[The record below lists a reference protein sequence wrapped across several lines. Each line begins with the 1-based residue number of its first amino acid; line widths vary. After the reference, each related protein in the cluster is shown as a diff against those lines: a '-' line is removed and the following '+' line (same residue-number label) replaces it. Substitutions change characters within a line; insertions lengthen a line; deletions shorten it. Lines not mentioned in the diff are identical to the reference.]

1 MTEVQVAVQLGLAA
15 FPQESPQR
23 QEILKQAQQYV
34 SKAVVV
40 GGRFVQEN
48 AWVGATQALVPIM
61 FLEGLHISAHIW
73 KTLKGFVGLCRD
85 LGFP

>member
-1 MTEVQVAVQLGLAA
+1 MTEAQIAVQLGLAA
-15 FPQESPQR
+15 FPHESPQR
-23 QEILKQAQQYV
+23 HEILKQAQQYV
-34 SKAVVV
+34 SKAMEV

-61 FLEGLHISAHIW
+61 FLEGLPIRALIL

-85 LGFP
+85 